1 MCSYIYQEDV
11 TMRDLLL
18 AGMVLDV
25 WIPLKS
31 SQAQVCIYF
40 ISLFYSWH
48 GWCSMCGFHSRALS
62 SRVCNLFWYL
72 RITCVLHYLHTT
84 LSAYYLRTTFVL
96 IPAYYLRTTLCFFC
110 SMLTLRIGVRM
121 CVCMYVCMYACM
133 HVFIY
138 TIGAG
143 LPRLFCSSST
153 PHFRTTRPRQRRTP
167 STRHKFSKVY
177 FWEC

>member
-1 MCSYIYQEDV
+1 
-11 TMRDLLL
+11 MRDLLL

-72 RITCVLHYLHTT
+72 RITCVLVLHYLHTT

-96 IPAYYLRTTLCFFC
+96 IPAYYICFDTWVLHLFWY
-110 SMLTLRIGVRM
+110 LRITCVLHSDFSVQCLLWELELECV
-121 CVCMYVCMYACM
+121 CVCMYVCMHACM
-133 HVFIY
+133 YSYI
-138 TIGAG
+138 
-143 LPRLFCSSST
+143 
-153 PHFRTTRPRQRRTP
+153 Q
-167 STRHKFSKVY
+167 
-177 FWEC
+177 